1 MKKRRY
7 VETESVEEF
16 LARGGEIQTEYKL
29 PTEPLQVMGDY
40 SNKEFEQKLHGF
52 YNSKEWKIAKN
63 KVKLELAPFCPVCG
77 SEENLHVDHIQP
89 IRYFFDLRLDHNN
102 LQILCKDCNQEKG
115 SMLNWNLEWHIKHKK
130 QLILER
136 QQKTLEL
143 IRYNQR
149 KGKEFRA
156 NKGLIQREIDALD
169 ALYMSYVSI
178 CRSKGHQPCTKYDLK
193 IHIQNNIKDDPWNK
207 DNVNAIKRYL
217 KTNYDK
223 VETIQTK
230 TKYKAV

>member
-1 MKKRRY
+1 
-7 VETESVEEF
+7 
-16 LARGGEIQTEYKL
+16 
-29 PTEPLQVMGDY
+29 
-40 SNKEFEQKLHGF
+40 
-52 YNSKEWKIAKN
+52 
-63 KVKLELAPFCPVCG
+63 
-77 SEENLHVDHIQP
+77 
-89 IRYFFDLRLDHNN
+89 
-102 LQILCKDCNQEKG
+102 
-115 SMLNWNLEWHIKHKK
+115 MLNWNLEWHIKHKK

-136 QQKTLEL
+136 QQKTLEYL
-143 IRYNQR
+143 KIEQR

-156 NKGLIQREIDALD
+156 NKGLIQREIDALE
-169 ALYMSYVSI
+169 ALYMSYVSR

-217 KTNYDK
+217 KINYDK